1 MSSLNGFSV
10 NVPQAQ
16 EETSDGYIVLKH
28 GQNFSLRLHNGH
40 KYCGG
45 NKPADAEVWIQGKLI
60 GTFRVP
66 ANQTIEIEHPVSDS
80 GKFTAYKNGSSEAR
94 QIGIDPDSNE
104 NGLIEVI
111 WKPGS
116 QKVNQVQVTWDSWGS
131 WSPPSYHNHKI
142 AEFDNY
148 YDDGHYYKTT
158 TSDRSCNLNT
168 TIEIGHV
175 EPYCCSMALG
185 SGSNDLVGGGVGLSG
200 HSHQAFSEIEQLD
213 YDEPETT
220 IFLRIAFRDNVPRP
234 ITNTSVYKVQS
245 TNVPRRLR

>member
-104 NGLIEVI
+104 NGLIKVI
-111 WKPGS
+111 WKPGN
-116 QKVNQVQVTWDSWGS
+116 QKVNQVHVTWNS
-131 WSPPSYHNHKI
+131 WSLDCPSYLQRKI
-142 AEFDNY
+142 TVFDNSY
-148 YDDGHYYKTT
+148 NDDRYYKTT

-168 TIEIGHV
+168 IYDTGGYAKS
-175 EPYCCSMALG
+175 YCCMTTSC
-185 SGSNDLVGGGVGLSG
+185 SKNNDLVGGGVGLSG

-213 YDEPETT
+213 YNEPETT
-220 IFLRIAFRDNVPRP
+220 IFLRIAFRDDVPRS
-234 ITNTSVYKVQS
+234 ITTTSVYKVQS

>member
-1 MSSLNGFSV
+1 MTSLNGFSV

-40 KYCGG
+40 KYCGN

-66 ANQTIEIEHPVSDS
+66 ANQTVEIEHPFNDS
-80 GKFTAYKNGSSEAR
+80 GKFTAYRNGSSEAN

-104 NGLIEVI
+104 NGLIKVI

-116 QKVNQVQVTWDSWGS
+116 QKVNQVQITWDSWV
-131 WSPPSYHNHKI
+131 PEYPSYINHKI
-142 AEFDNY
+142 AELDNS
-148 YDDGHYYKTT
+148 YDDGHYYRSI
-158 TSDRSCNLNT
+158 TSDRSYNLNGN
-168 TIEIGHV
+168 IESTCCV
-175 EPYCCSMALG
+175 TNYCSKE
-185 SGSNDLVGGGVGLSG
+185 SDLVGGGVGLSG
-200 HSHQAFSEIEQLD
+200 HSNQAFSEIEQLN
-213 YDEPETT
+213 YNEPETT
-220 IFLRIAFRDNVPRP
+220 IFLRIAFRDDVPRP
-234 ITNTSVYKVQS
+234 ISVTTVYKVQS